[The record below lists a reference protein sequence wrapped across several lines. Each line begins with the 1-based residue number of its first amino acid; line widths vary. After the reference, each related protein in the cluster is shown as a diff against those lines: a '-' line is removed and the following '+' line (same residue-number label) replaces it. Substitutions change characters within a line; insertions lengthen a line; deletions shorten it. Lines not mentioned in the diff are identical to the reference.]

1 MRVKIFEGK
10 TEEEALQK
18 AKSTLG
24 NNVIV
29 LNTKKYTKKS
39 FLPMFSSSRV
49 EITAAIEA
57 GANSA
62 NSSKDSTSYNYQ
74 KMNVGA
80 TGAELELRDKEEK
93 IKNYEQEIRIL
104 NEKISKSDELIGTLT
119 KDILEVSTGTN
130 QGIFYRNKY
139 LQKYYLKMIN
149 ADVLEDVAKELV
161 SELESS
167 DESLLT
173 DEYVFNYLK
182 TRIIETIGE
191 PSPINAFD
199 SKKKV
204 IFFIGSTGVGKTTT
218 IAKITSRFV
227 LENNL
232 SVGLITADTY
242 RIAAVEQ
249 LKVYA
254 DILGTEVKVV
264 YNNNDM
270 QLAVNK
276 MTPNKDIVFID
287 TAGRSHKNVENM
299 SELFDLIKSTE
310 NNECYVVLSLATKTE
325 DLLSIVNVYGLR
337 LDFKIIFTKEDET
350 LTLGNILNV
359 CYKCKA
365 KVSYITNGQ
374 SVPNDIKV
382 ISPERVAELIL
393 S

>member
-10 TEEEALQK
+10 TEEEAIAK
-18 AKSTLG
+18 AKEALG
-24 NNVIV
+24 ENVIV

-39 FLPMFSSSRV
+39 FLPLLNSTRV
-49 EITAAIEA
+49 EITAAVETQTE
-57 GANSA
+57 N
-62 NSSKDSTSYNYQ
+62 K
-74 KMNVGA
+74 VGMQPVRNA
-80 TGAELELRDKEEK
+80 VFPTTDYERELKEKEQR
-93 IKNYEQEIRIL
+93 IKNFEQEIRIL
-104 NEKISKSDELIGTLT
+104 NEKINKSDELIGTLT
-119 KDILEVSTGTN
+119 KDILEVTN
-130 QGIFYRNKY
+130 GDDRSIIYTNKF

-149 ADVLEDVAKELV
+149 SDVLEDIAHALIDEIKDV
-161 SELESS
+161 

-173 DEYVFNYLK
+173 DEFVYNKLRS
-182 TRIIETIGE
+182 RIIEIIGE
-191 PSPINAFD
+191 PAPINAFD
-199 SKKKV
+199 ANKKV
-204 IFFIGSTGVGKTTT
+204 VYFVGSTGVGKTTT

-276 MTPNKDIVFID
+276 MAPNKDVVFID

-299 SELFDLIKSTE
+299 SELFELISMTE
-310 NNECYVVLSLATKTE
+310 NSDCYVVLSLATKTE
-325 DLLSIVNVYGLR
+325 DLLSIINVYGLK
-337 LDFKIIFTKEDET
+337 LDFKVIFTKEDET
-350 LTLGNILNV
+350 LTLGNVLNV
-359 CYKCKA
+359 CFKSK
-365 KVSYITNGQ
+365 KRVSYITNGQ

-393 S
+393 G

>member
-10 TEEEALQK
+10 TEEEALER
-18 AKSTLG
+18 ARATLG
-24 NNVIV
+24 SNVVV

-49 EITAAIEA
+49 EITAAIDA
-57 GANSA
+57 TNSF
-62 NSSKDSTSYNYQ
+62 NSEPAVMGNQ
-74 KMNVGA
+74 RINVSQSN
-80 TGAELELRDKEEK
+80 AEIELRNKDEK
-93 IKNYEQEIRIL
+93 IKNFEQEIRIL

-119 KDILEVSTGTN
+119 KDILEVSTGAN
-130 QGIFYRNKY
+130 LSILYKNKF

-161 SELESS
+161 GELESV
-167 DESLLT
+167 DENLLT
-173 DEYVFNYLK
+173 DEYVFNHLK
-182 TRIIETIGE
+182 AKIIESIGE

-359 CYKCKA
+359 CYKCNA

>member
-18 AKSTLG
+18 ARATLG
-24 NNVIV
+24 SNVIV

-39 FLPMFSSSRV
+39 FLPMFNSSRV
-49 EITAAIEA
+49 EITAAVDVNNNM
-57 GANSA
+57 GNSEPSLI
-62 NSSKDSTSYNYQ
+62 NNQ
-74 KMNVGA
+74 KISIGQSN
-80 TGAELELRDKEEK
+80 AELELRNKDEK
-93 IKNYEQEIRIL
+93 IKNFEQEIRIL

-119 KDILEVSTGTN
+119 KDILEVSTGAN
-130 QGIFYRNKY
+130 RSILYKNNS

-149 ADVLEDVAKELV
+149 ADVLEEVAKELIG
-161 SELESS
+161 ELESS

-182 TRIIETIGE
+182 NRIIESIGE

-199 SKKKV
+199 NKKKV

-299 SELFDLIKSTE
+299 SELFELIKATE

>member
-18 AKSTLG
+18 AKATLG

-39 FLPMFSSSRV
+39 FLPMLNSSRV
-49 EITAAIEA
+49 EITAAVDVNNNNGAIE
-57 GANSA
+57 
-62 NSSKDSTSYNYQ
+62 SSSINNNQKIGYNVS
-74 KMNVGA
+74 NA
-80 TGAELELRDKEEK
+80 DIELRNKDEK
-93 IKNYEQEIRIL
+93 IKNFEQEIRIL

-119 KDILEVSTGTN
+119 KDILEVSTGAN
-130 QGIFYRNKY
+130 RSILYKNKY
-139 LQKYYLKMIN
+139 LQKYYLKMVN
-149 ADVLEDVAKELV
+149 ADVLEEVAGELV
-161 SELESS
+161 SGLEST

-182 TRIIETIGE
+182 SKIIESIGD

-276 MTPNKDIVFID
+276 MAPNKDIVFID

-299 SELFDLIKSTE
+299 TELFDLIKSTE

>member
-10 TEEEALQK
+10 TEEEAIQK
-18 AKSTLG
+18 AKTTLG
-24 NNVIV
+24 SNVVV

-49 EITAAIEA
+49 EITAAIDSSN
-57 GANSA
+57 GPNST
-62 NSSKDSTSYNYQ
+62 KDAYVYSNNKINIGSNDSEIEIRN
-74 KMNVGA
+74 K
-80 TGAELELRDKEEK
+80 DEK

-119 KDILEVSTGTN
+119 KDILEVSTGSN
-130 QGIFYRNKY
+130 QGIFYRNKF

-149 ADVLEDVAKELV
+149 SDVLEDVAKELV
-161 SELESS
+161 SELESTS
-167 DESLLT
+167 ESLLT
-173 DEYVFNYLK
+173 DEYVFNHLR
-182 TRIIETIGE
+182 TRIIESIGE

-276 MTPNKDIVFID
+276 MAPNKDIVFID

-299 SELFDLIKSTE
+299 SELFELIKTTE

-337 LDFKIIFTKEDET
+337 LNFKIIFTKEDET